1 MALSTGI
8 LRKATASAAI
18 LLALGS
24 IANSAA
30 LIHPFVPAPTS
41 QSNIPVFSV
50 PQLPFA
56 GASALLSTPPS
67 LERQPAAEPIIQTA
81 SIDARAAGLAAPI
94 ERPDRQITPR
104 KAGGVFDSVALPF
117 KGLSALKRFSPIKKE
132 LSSKLDL
139 HCDASGCSAGF
150 STVRAGAQDL
160 QSIRDR
166 INLVNVAVNRSI
178 EYRRDLD
185 IYGVRDRWATPSE
198 TLSRR
203 QGDCEDIAIL
213 KMAALRSYGVDLDAM
228 SLVIVY
234 DQKRRFYHAVLSV
247 EVEGRN
253 YVLDNLSSQ
262 VRLDTQLVDYVPLY
276 SIRNGKGFLHGVR
289 DKSKQLAATTSLS
302 DIAPGE
308 GLTPTDG

>member
-1 MALSTGI
+1 MALSTDI

-18 LLALGS
+18 LLVLGS

-30 LIHPFVPAPTS
+30 LINPFVPGAAS

-50 PQLPFA
+50 PKSPFA
-56 GASALLSTPPS
+56 GALALLSTPP
-67 LERQPAAEPIIQTA
+67 RFEPQSVTEPFIQTA
-81 SIDARAAGLAAPI
+81 SINGRAVRLAAPM
-94 ERPDRQITPR
+94 ERSDRQITPG

-117 KGLSALKRFSPIKKE
+117 KRLSALKRFSPIKQE

-139 HCDASGCSAGF
+139 RCDASGCSAAS
-150 STVRAGAQDL
+150 STVGADAPEL

-166 INLVNVAVNRSI
+166 MNLVNVAVNRSI
-178 EYRRDLD
+178 EYRRDID
-185 IYGVRDRWATPSE
+185 TYGVMDRWATPSE

-213 KMAALRSYGVDLDAM
+213 KMAVLRSYGVDPDAM

-276 SIRNGKGFLHGVR
+276 SIRNGKGFLHGLR

-308 GLTPTDG
+308 GLNPTDG

>member
-1 MALSTGI
+1 MVLLTGMI
-8 LRKATASAAI
+8 RKATASAAI
-18 LLALGS
+18 LLALGG
-24 IANSAA
+24 AAKSAA
-30 LIHPFVPAPTS
+30 LSNPSVPAPAKES
-41 QSNIPVFSV
+41 DLPVFSV
-50 PQLPFA
+50 PASPFA
-56 GASALLSTPPS
+56 GAWALLSTPPS
-67 LERQPAAEPIIQTA
+67 FERQSAAVSIIQTA
-81 SIDARAAGLAAPI
+81 SIDARAVALSAPVQ
-94 ERPDRQITPR
+94 RPSRQITPH
-104 KAGGVFDSVALPF
+104 KAAGVFDSVALPF
-117 KGLSALKRFSPIKKE
+117 KRLSALKRFSPIKQE
-132 LSSKLDL
+132 FSSNFGL
-139 HCDASGCSAGF
+139 HCGASGCSAAS
-150 STVRAGAQDL
+150 STVRADAQGL

-166 INLVNVAVNRSI
+166 MNLVNVAVNRSI

-185 IYGVRDRWATPSE
+185 TYGVMDRWATPSE

-247 EVEGRN
+247 EVDGRN

-289 DKSKQLAATTSLS
+289 DKSKQLAATTALS

-308 GLTPTDG
+308 GLGPTDG